1 MSERKRLTIG
11 VLIGNANSP
20 HSVNTL
26 LGIRQAAEEAG
37 VNTVTFLGVH
47 TEYKFKEFYDEDI
60 SYDYQIMTIFDYV
73 DLAKVDALIISYG
86 EIVVFLQEAKR
97 KHFLDKYEKI
107 PKIVLEERVEN
118 DITRYQISD
127 NYNGMRSVVE
137 HLVKDHG
144 YRHFVCLRGPVGNKD
159 ADERYR
165 AFTDVL
171 SENHIPVTE
180 EMVQIGDFTEAVI
193 PQVEYLFDHNPKIE
207 AFVCANDTMATTV
220 YKVCKQRRSEIFR
233 LTPRAREWLKNS
245 TLRYKIG
252 IDIESG
258 EGIAVTG
265 YDDAAIASIMDP
277 SLTTIAQNQFAIG
290 YKALYNLLDLLKQR
304 EGRDAGN
311 IVLQTQL
318 IRRNSCGCQDTDQWD
333 FEPMSPHEKQNPEF
347 YVIKLAER
355 IKDAVIV
362 SDVSEGIADKIYE
375 TIYDILYGDII
386 IYLGYVRENLSI
398 KHIVEQLRNLMNGP
412 YAEYISP
419 TALTKA
425 YSDYLSS
432 VIRRT
437 NDHNEEVLLT
447 EIMLEGVKYLQG
459 FAYKR
464 VTDTL
469 YEFQN
474 DAWFMSMM
482 ARDMANHVDS
492 EREMFRNAIRRF
504 KNLKMGETYVFTT
517 KEPMILE
524 ADDEWKSPNALYLS
538 AYTSAD
544 GMTYESY
551 DREERPVLTGE
562 HSFADFS
569 AERGAAKFHLTLLP
583 IYSDRVQYG
592 LLASEVFPQ
601 DVKSLFNVSVQ
612 LGTALKYNEL
622 SRRQREAQ
630 ASLETLVK
638 EVEDKN
644 DMLRFISEYDALTD
658 CLNRRGFIERAVNLK
673 NENPGVSCVAIFADL
688 DHLKEINDRFGH
700 AEGDFSIKSVAN
712 FIRQAVSKDQI
723 LGRLGGDEFV
733 SIIVLDEGES
743 AESICEK
750 IRATADTFNESS
762 GKPFFIECSLG
773 YNEFVCDE
781 TLNIQDV
788 LDAADR
794 ELYKSKQKR
803 RDSSV
808 RP

>member
-1 MSERKRLTIG
+1 MPEKKRPTIG
-11 VLIGNANSP
+11 VLIGNANSM

-26 LGIRQAAEEAG
+26 QGIRQAAKEAG

-47 TEYKFKEFYDEDI
+47 TEYKFKDFYDEDI

-73 DLAKVDALIISYG
+73 DIAHVDALIISYG

-97 KHFLDKYEKI
+97 RHFLDKYVNI
-107 PKIVLEERVEN
+107 PKILLEERVEN

-137 HLVKDHG
+137 HLVRDHG
-144 YRHFVCLRGPVGNKD
+144 YRHFVCLRGPIGNKD

-165 AFTDVL
+165 AFADVL
-171 SENHIPVTE
+171 AEYHIPVTD
-180 EMVQIGDFTEAVI
+180 EMVQVGDFTEAVE
-193 PQVEYLFDHNPKIE
+193 PQVEYLFDHNPKVQ

-220 YKVCKQRRSEIFR
+220 YKVCKERRAEIFR
-233 LTPRAREWLKNS
+233 MTERAREWMKNS
-245 TLRYKIG
+245 TLRYKVG

-277 SLTTIAQNQFAIG
+277 SLTTVAQNQFAIG
-290 YKALYNLLDLLKQR
+290 YKALYNLLDLIKAK
-304 EGRDAGN
+304 ESKDAGN
-311 IVLQTQL
+311 IVLQTEL
-318 IRRNSCGCQDTDQWD
+318 IRRSSCGCQDTDQGD
-333 FEPMSPHEKQNPEF
+333 FEPMSPHDKQNPEF
-347 YVIKLAER
+347 YVIKLAEHVKNA
-355 IKDAVIV
+355 IIV

-375 TIYDILYGDII
+375 TIYDILYADII
-386 IYLGYVRENLSI
+386 IYLGYVKETLSI
-398 KHIVEQLRNLMNGP
+398 KHVVEQLRNLMNGP

-419 TALTKA
+419 TALTKT

-432 VIRRT
+432 VIRKT
-437 NDHNEEVLLT
+437 EDHNEEVLLT

-459 FAYKR
+459 FAYKN

-469 YEFQN
+469 YEFEN

-482 ARDMANHVDS
+482 ARDMVNHVDS
-492 EREMFRNAIRRF
+492 EKEMFRNAIRRF
-504 KNLKMGETYVFTT
+504 KNLKMGETYVYTT
-517 KEPMILE
+517 KEPMIVE
-524 ADDEWKSPNALYLS
+524 ADEEWKSPDTLYLS

-544 GMTYESY
+544 GSHFEAYHRA
-551 DREERPVLTGE
+551 DRPELTRE

-569 AERGAAKFHLTLLP
+569 IERGCEQFHFTLLP
-583 IYSDRVQYG
+583 IFSDRVQYG
-592 LLASEVFPQ
+592 ILASEVYPQ

-622 SRRQREAQ
+622 SRKQREVQNA
-630 ASLETLVK
+630 LESLVK

-644 DMLRFISEYDALTD
+644 SMLRFISEYDALTD

-673 NENPGVSCVAIFADL
+673 NDNPGLSCVAIFADL

-700 AEGDFSIKSVAN
+700 AEGDFAIKTVAG
-712 FIRQAVSKDQI
+712 FIRHTVGANQI

-733 SIIVLDEGES
+733 AIAILKDGETP
-743 AESICEK
+743 EQICDAIK
-750 IRATADTFNESS
+750 RTADDFNAASD
-762 GKPFFIECSLG
+762 KPFYIECSIG
-773 YNEFVCDE
+773 YNAFTCKE
-781 TLNIQDV
+781 TLDIQEV

-794 ELYKSKQKR
+794 ELYKSKKNR
-803 RDSSV
+803 RETSV
-808 RP
+808 RS